1 MHRLVGESGAVTVPP
16 DDTAVVT
23 RTRAGRAV
31 PAAVATVAAC
41 LVVLALLGAGVR
53 TDFGPQLRLD
63 GVVSDAL
70 YAGDHRAVAL
80 NDLLSVLTAP
90 GLSWFRFLV
99 FLPVLVLLVR
109 RRAWWT
115 AAWVVT
121 AVVLIGPLNTALKHY
136 FGRVRP
142 DFAEGGARL
151 ESLSFPSGHSSG
163 IATLVTVALVL
174 AWPLMAARAR
184 YWALGAGVFL
194 VVLVGLTRMWLGVH
208 FLSDVVG
215 GWALGVGW
223 ALLTALLFGAFAEG
237 RASLRPQE

>member
-1 MHRLVGESGAVTVPP
+1 VNVPP
-16 DDTAVVT
+16 DDSAVVT
-23 RTRAGRAV
+23 RTRALRAV
-31 PAAVATVAAC
+31 PVAVGTVAAC
-41 LVVLALLGAGVR
+41 LVVVALLGAGVR

-63 GVVSDAL
+63 GVVSEAL

-80 NDLLSVLTAP
+80 NDLLEVLTAP
-90 GLSWFRFLV
+90 GLAWFRFVV

-115 AAWVVT
+115 AAWVLT
-121 AVVLIGPLNTALKHY
+121 AVALIGPLNTALKHY

-142 DFAEGGARL
+142 DFAQGGARL
-151 ESLSFPSGHSSG
+151 ESLSYPSGHSSG

-184 YWALGAGVFL
+184 HWALAAGVAL
-194 VVLVGLTRMWLGVH
+194 VLLVGLTRMWLGVH

-215 GWALGVGW
+215 GWSLGVAW
-223 ALLTALLFGAFAEG
+223 SLLTALLFGAFAEG